1 MKLILPPGA
10 LVIVVIFTLLIWGI
24 QGSLAEGSDS
34 VTVTG
39 YILPHENL
47 DANFTATPV
56 SGTAPLTVRFTDTS
70 TGNPTAWRWDFTSDG
85 TTDSFAKN
93 PSYTYT
99 RAGTYSVKLR
109 VTGQPGSD
117 TETKTAFIT
126 VTSSG
131 AEEKLTALNSYVDRL
146 RVSGWSKWMLV
157 SSLRSAG
164 HELDDGNE
172 RMAINHLRSFI
183 QEVRWIRWFHV
194 ISQSQAD
201 YMTGEAEAII
211 SFIR

>member
-1 MKLILPPGA
+1 MKFLRPSGA
-10 LVIVVIFTLLIWGI
+10 LVITVIISLLFFAM
-24 QGSLAEGSDS
+24 QGTLAEGSDS

-39 YILPHENL
+39 YILPHDNL

-85 TTDSFAKN
+85 TTDSFVKN
-93 PSYTYT
+93 PFYTYT

-117 TETKTAFIT
+117 TETKTAFII

-146 RVSGWSKWMLV
+146 RISGWSKWMLV

-164 HELDDGNE
+164 HDLDDGNE
-172 RMAINHLRSFI
+172 RMATNHLRSFI
-183 QEVRWIRWFHV
+183 QEVRWLRWFRV
-194 ISQSQAD
+194 ISPSQAD
-201 YMTGEAEAII
+201 YMTAEAEAII
-211 SFIR
+211 SLLR